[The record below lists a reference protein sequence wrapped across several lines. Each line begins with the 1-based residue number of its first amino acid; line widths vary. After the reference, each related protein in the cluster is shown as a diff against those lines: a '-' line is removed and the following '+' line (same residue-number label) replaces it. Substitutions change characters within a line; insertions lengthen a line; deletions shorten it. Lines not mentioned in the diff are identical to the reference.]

1 MASNNIIGLLST
13 LALFMP
19 VLFILIFRLGIYRSF
34 PALFVYYLLVFA
46 YNLFVLQYI
55 PVNKSVVHYVGTTNN
70 FLDTPLMLFFISY
83 LAVSKPLCKAI
94 RVLTVIM
101 LVFTAIMIAIFGY
114 NITTSVYVLG
124 PGMLFT
130 LGLTAYFSWLHIK
143 IAVRRPRTMGKAI
156 ISCSLLF
163 SYGCYALLYVVHY
176 MLQDEHT
183 GDSFLVYYTATLLG
197 SGFLAAGVYFES
209 RRVKRLRELKVTRR
223 ELSQLYG
230 ETSIK
235 KTTSLEAVL
244 FPHEQFSKSN
254 LF

>member
-19 VLFILIFRLGIYRSF
+19 ILFILVFRLGIYRSF
-34 PALFVYYLLVFA
+34 PALFVYYLLIFA

-55 PVNKSVVHYVGTTNN
+55 PVSKSFLHYAGATNN
-70 FLDTPLMLFFISY
+70 FLDTPLMLFFLSY

-94 RVLTVIM
+94 RVLIVVM
-101 LVFTAIMIAIFGY
+101 LVFTAIMIPIFGY
-114 NITTSVYVLG
+114 NNTTSTYVLG
-124 PGMLFT
+124 PGMLLT

-163 SYGCYALLYVVHY
+163 SYGCYALLFVVHY
-176 MLQDEHT
+176 ILKDEHMA
-183 GDSFLVYYTATLLG
+183 DSLLVYYTSTLL
-197 SGFLAAGVYFES
+197 SSIFLAAGIYFES
-209 RRVKRLRELKVTRR
+209 RRVKRLRELRVTRR

-230 ETSIK
+230 ETAIK